1 MTNGSEIS
9 KETLEMISSLSKD
22 NDIIVLQ
29 ILIIRVKE
37 LELEFMRLSQK
48 RLIVLSKKVI
58 AFQKQ
63 KEGWR

>member
-22 NDIIVLQ
+22 NDIIVFTDPDHPGER
-29 ILIIRVKE
+29 IRARVHEVVPKAIDC
-37 LELEFMRLSQK
+37 F
-48 RLIVLSKKVI
+48 IKKVI